1 MYLIKKLILFE
12 KEYNSELDSNKKI
25 ESQIY
30 NEILCSLKLKRKTW
44 AELSEW
50 APRSAA
56 KSIFF
61 LNWLSIIKY
70 KIVEKKTEMKLIV
83 SWMVA
88 T

>member
-1 MYLIKKLILFE
+1 MKTLFIKAE
-12 KEYNSELDSNKKI
+12 KKNVSWALWVS
-25 ESQIY
+25 SQISSQ
-30 NEILCSLKLKRKTW
+30 EH
-44 AELSEW
+44 
-50 APRSAA
+50 
-56 KSIFF
+56 FF